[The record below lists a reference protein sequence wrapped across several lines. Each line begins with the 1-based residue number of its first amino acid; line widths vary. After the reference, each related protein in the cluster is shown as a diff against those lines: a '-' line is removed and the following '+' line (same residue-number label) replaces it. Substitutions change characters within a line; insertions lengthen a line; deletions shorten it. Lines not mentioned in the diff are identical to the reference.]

1 MGTHLLIR
9 TGKPAVIPFVP
20 RRLPGG
26 RGYELMILPDISGEF
41 TLESDIATAT
51 RMNQVVEEG
60 VLLAPEQYMWLHRR
74 FKTRPEGEP
83 SRY

>member
-1 MGTHLLIR
+1 
-9 TGKPAVIPFVP
+9 
-20 RRLPGG
+20 
-26 RGYELMILPDISGEF
+26 MILPDISGEF
-41 TLESDIATAT
+41 TRECDVATAT